1 MQKKVL
7 VVEQST
13 PSLTLMS
20 KLVLKAGLC
29 PVGARSL
36 SEAQLIFKQSIPEE
50 FLCAIVD
57 YRLPDAPHG
66 EALDFAINA
75 YLPTIAVTDANDSNT
90 RNAVLARQVVDYIAK
105 ENGQIYDYLSR
116 LLKRLEKN
124 KLVGVLVVDSF
135 RHSRNAIVS
144 LLKRHHYV
152 IYEATNSEAAES
164 ELDLH
169 SHIQLVIVGDSMQD
183 ESSTDFIANLRKEYA
198 KEELAI
204 IGVSDSESGLLSAHF
219 IKSGANDVLRKPY
232 CYEEFMCRI
241 TQNIEFLDN
250 VKTIREAANK
260 DFLTGLPN
268 RRHFFYSVNHSFKN
282 LPEKQALAL
291 LDLDFFKLINDTY
304 GHDAGD
310 QVLKHIAGLIA
321 QAFDDVFVARFGGE
335 EFCVYLPLYSP
346 EKAFS
351 RLEDFRKRV
360 EGSVILYNNIEITV
374 TTSIGLSTRPSH
386 NIEAL
391 LSDADKLL
399 YEAKAN
405 GRNQVC
411 IRDEKTTT
419 LNQAE

>member
-13 PSLTLMS
+13 HSLALMS
-20 KLVLKAGLC
+20 KLVRNAGLN
-29 PVGARSL
+29 PVGANSL
-36 SEAQLIFKQSIPEE
+36 TEAEFKFRQSTPEE
-50 FLCAIVD
+50 YLCAIVD
-57 YRLPDAPHG
+57 YRLPDARHG
-66 EALDFAINA
+66 EALDFTINA
-75 YLPTIAVTDANDSNT
+75 FLPTIAVTDSNDAST
-90 RNAVLARQVVDYIAK
+90 RNAVLARQVVDYIPK

-116 LLKRLEKN
+116 LLVRLEKN
-124 KLVGVLVVDSF
+124 KKVGVLVIDAF
-135 RHSRNAIVS
+135 RHSRQTMVA
-144 LLKRHHYV
+144 LLKRHHFI
-152 IYEATNSEAAES
+152 IYEALGAKEAIDI
-164 ELDLH
+164 LDLH
-169 SHIQLVIVGDSMQD
+169 AHIQLVILADSIEDQP
-183 ESSTDFIANLRKEYA
+183 STAFIANLRKEYS

-204 IGVSDSESGLLSAHF
+204 IGVSEHESGLLSAHY

-241 TQNIEFLDN
+241 TQNLELIDN

-282 LPEKQALAL
+282 LPAKQALAL
-291 LDLDFFKLINDTY
+291 LDLDYFKAINDTY

-310 QVLKHIAGLIA
+310 HVLKHVAQLIA
-321 QAFDDVFVARFGGE
+321 QAFDDVYVARFGGE
-335 EFCVYLPLYSP
+335 EFCVYLPQFSP
-346 EKAFS
+346 EKAFI
-351 RLEDFRKRV
+351 RLEKFRKLV
-360 EGSVILYNNIEITV
+360 EGSVIVFDNIEINV

-405 GRNQVC
+405 GRNQIGV
-411 IRDEKTTT
+411 RD
-419 LNQAE
+419 N